1 MSSKDLCILVL
12 AAFSVPQFI
21 VKAETPA
28 KHEQNNQVC
37 ANMNIRYVIFKDDH
51 IKDPVNSQ
59 YDKRTLGVMLEESA
73 FSEDNLIKLSKCL
86 MSKYSEPN
94 WLFIWVYTNMEQLSP
109 PDAPAISESGK
120 PSDIDKHHW
129 AFMVRAEGNEFFRYN
144 LNPPSSD
151 LKTVVIKGKEVFTP
165 QN

>member
-12 AAFSVPQFI
+12 AAISVLQHS

-28 KHEQNNQVC
+28 KHQKDNKVC
-37 ANMNIRYVIFKDDH
+37 TNLNLRYVIFSDDQV
-51 IKDPVNSQ
+51 KDPVNSR
-59 YDKRTLGVMLEESA
+59 YDRRTLGVILEESA
-73 FSEDNLIKLSKCL
+73 FSEDNLTKLSKCL

-109 PDAPAISESGK
+109 PDAPAISESDK

-129 AFMVRAEGNEFFRYN
+129 AFMVREEGNEFFRYN

-151 LKTVVIKGKEVFTP
+151 LKTVVVKGKEVYSP